1 MSPSATE
8 LGVIADVRGPT
19 VTVRLHPSTVSGL
32 SFIGGQVY
40 RVGQIGGFVR
50 IPLGYVDLYGIVS
63 SVGASAVPER
73 LAAEG
78 ADGRWMIVQLVGDG
92 SLRDGFQRGVSQHP
106 TVGDVVHLVTEAD
119 LRILYGRPQDPAYA
133 RIGSLSGAE
142 TIPALV
148 DVNRMVSRHSVVVG
162 TTGSGKSTT
171 VAGLLSILSDPEAYS
186 SSRIFVIDVHGEYSR
201 ALFDRGAI
209 FRTDPDIG
217 QQALHIPYW
226 ALSFDELCATVFG
239 GVEDSKQRALLV
251 DKVIQAKRAA
261 VSDKAGFPAPDQ
273 LSVDT
278 PVPFSIH
285 QLWFDLYIEVYA
297 THEVKSGEMQSDA
310 NLAYQRDHAGV
321 PIQVGDPL
329 RGIPPLFRPVKD
341 VKEDPDKVRYRQSS
355 YGALGKVVDALGSKL
370 RDPRMNFLLNPG
382 GFRPDL
388 TGQVATDLDALL
400 RAWLGH
406 DRAVTVLDLS
416 GVPPTIQSDLVGG
429 LLRLVYDAL
438 FWGRNLPEGGRE
450 RPVLFVLEEAHAY
463 LQGASATLAVK
474 RIAKEGRK
482 YGISM
487 MLVTQRPSEID
498 PTILSQCGTIFAL
511 RLTNSVDRSAVSS
524 VSSDNLSE
532 LMSML
537 PVLRTGEV
545 IVVGEA
551 VNLPVRAMVTPPP
564 MRRQPDS
571 ADPLVAVQVTAEGPV
586 SHAGWNQERVSP
598 GRYDL
603 VLKAWRMQQ
612 ARLSANDVRGEEREG
627 SDDGA

>member
-1 MSPSATE
+1 MNAVATE
-8 LGVIADVRGPT
+8 LGVIADVSGAT
-19 VTVRLHPSTVSGL
+19 VTVRLHSSTASGL
-32 SFIGGQVY
+32 SFIDGQVY

-73 LAAEG
+73 LASEG
-78 ADGRWMIVQLVGDG
+78 VDGRWMVVQLVGDG
-92 SLRDGFQRGVSQHP
+92 SLREGFQRGVSQHP
-106 TVGDVVHLVTEAD
+106 TVGDLVHLVTEAD
-119 LRILYGRPQDPAYA
+119 LRILYGRPKDPAYA

-148 DVNRMVSRHSVVVG
+148 DVNKMVSRHSVVVG

-171 VAGLLSILSDPEAYS
+171 VAGLLSILSDPDAYS
-186 SSRIFVIDVHGEYSR
+186 SSRIFVIDVHGEYAK

-209 FRTDPDIG
+209 FRTEPDSG
-217 QQALHIPYW
+217 QLPLHIPYW

-239 GVEDSKQRALLV
+239 GVDDAKQRALLV
-251 DKVIQAKRAA
+251 DKIVQAKRLAA
-261 VSDKAGFPAPDQ
+261 AGQVNFPDPDQ
-273 LSVDT
+273 ITVDT

-285 QLWFDLYIEVYA
+285 QLWLELHIEVYA
-297 THEVKSGEMQSDA
+297 THEVKSGDLQSDA
-310 NLAYQRDHAGV
+310 NLAFQKDAGGI
-321 PIQVGDPL
+321 PIQPGDAL
-329 RGIPPLFRPVKD
+329 RALPPLFRPVKD
-341 VKEDPDKVRYRQSS
+341 VKEDPDKVRYRQSA
-355 YGALGKVVDALGSKL
+355 YAPLGKVVDTLGSKL

-382 GFRPDL
+382 ALRPDL
-388 TGQVATDLDALL
+388 EGHVASDLDVLL
-400 RAWLGH
+400 REWLGH
-406 DRAVTVLDLS
+406 DKAVTVLDLS

-438 FWGRNLPEGGRE
+438 FWSRNLPEGGRE

-463 LQGASATLAVK
+463 LHGQSAAQAVQ

-524 VSSDNLSE
+524 VSSDNLSD
-532 LMSML
+532 LMKML

-551 VNLPVRAMVTPPP
+551 VNLPVRAMVSPPP
-564 MRRQPDS
+564 MRRRPDS
-571 ADPLVAVQVTAEGPV
+571 ADPLVAVPITPEGPV
-586 SHAGWNQERVSP
+586 SHAGWNQERVVP

-603 VLKAWRMQQ
+603 VLRAWRMQQ
-612 ARLSANDVRGEEREG
+612 TRMSPIDVVSSDKNGE
-627 SDDGA
+627 